1 MTCLEAQ
8 TKIMAFI
15 DNKLSDEELYDFVR
29 HIKHCQNCS
38 EELEIYYTLLVG
50 MKQLDNNENLS
61 VDFAKDLDRKIENT
75 LHKIKQTKKLKK
87 SSVALCALLFVAV
100 GVFAYKNFL
109 SWVYNS
115 EQELKLLRQSERYY
129 YDTFGA
135 YIFDDHRIRIR
146 EITVSVETELPDK
159 TTGFYQKVH
168 QYNVTQTLIENET
181 DNEPQPD

>member
-15 DNKLSDEELYDFVR
+15 DNKLTDEELYDFVR

-61 VDFAKDLDRKIENT
+61 VNFKKDLDRKIEDT
-75 LHKIKQTKKLKK
+75 LHRINQTNKLRK
-87 SSVALCALLFVAV
+87 SSVAIFALLFVGV
-100 GVFAYKNFL
+100 GVFAYNNFL
-109 SWVYNS
+109 GWVYNS
-115 EQELKLLRQSERYY
+115 EQELKRSRQSEYYY

-135 YIFDDHRIRIR
+135 YIFDENRIRIR

-159 TTGFYQKVH
+159 TAGFYQKVH
-168 QYNVTQTLIENET
+168 HYNVTQTLIENEAE
-181 DNEPQPD
+181 NGQEPD